1 MILMFGSVIDP
12 VNSGKERKG
21 SWEECVMECLKTW
34 NCALVSKSSNGC
46 IIYFMNEIKSFKKND
61 GGDDILAFKSDF
73 ETCLIGNPPLFGNIS
88 SSIIETNGMDFYR
101 TEITESSENILNFN
115 FTIHKCTKDIPKDYV
130 SLMGYCTLYI

>member
-34 NCALVSKSSNGC
+34 NCA
-46 IIYFMNEIKSFKKND
+46 
-61 GGDDILAFKSDF
+61 SDF